1 MYPASPPG
9 APGRLDPRRLST
21 STRLALFYAALFT
34 VPGIHLPFWPVWL
47 KAQGLEAEAIG
58 LVLAAGVWVR
68 ILANPLVGHIADAR
82 GERKR
87 LMIGLAL
94 ASIAAFAFY
103 PLAGGLA
110 ALLVVTAIFG
120 LAWTPIISLG
130 ENLALIVA
138 YERHLDYGRIRLW
151 GSIAF
156 MVAST
161 AGGLVIEGRP
171 AGLIFWLVLAGLVAT
186 ALACLPLPE
195 IRRPDPEPAAAPAAA
210 TPRAPVRVLLGQPL
224 FVLFVASAGIAQA
237 SHSVLYAFGT
247 LHWRAAGLSD
257 DVIGLLWAE
266 GVVAEI
272 ILFAVGTTLTRRLGP
287 VNLLLAG
294 AAAGIVRWSATAFTG
309 ELAAL
314 VALQALHAFTFGAAH
329 LGAMHFLAQN
339 VATRLS
345 ASAQS
350 LLATFSGGVALGLG
364 MMAAGPLYGALG
376 GRAFLAMALLSAIGA
391 AGTVAL
397 ALLWRGQ
404 RIG

>member
-1 MYPASPPG
+1 
-9 APGRLDPRRLST
+9 
-21 STRLALFYAALFT
+21 
-34 VPGIHLPFWPVWL
+34 
-47 KAQGLEAEAIG
+47 
-58 LVLAAGVWVR
+58 
-68 ILANPLVGHIADAR
+68 
-82 GERKR
+82 
-87 LMIGLAL
+87 
-94 ASIAAFAFY
+94 
-103 PLAGGLA
+103 
-110 ALLVVTAIFG
+110 
-120 LAWTPIISLG
+120 
-130 ENLALIVA
+130 
-138 YERHLDYGRIRLW
+138 
-151 GSIAF
+151 
-156 MVAST
+156 
-161 AGGLVIEGRP
+161 
-171 AGLIFWLVLAGLVAT
+171 
-186 ALACLPLPE
+186 
-195 IRRPDPEPAAAPAAA
+195 
-210 TPRAPVRVLLGQPL
+210 
-224 FVLFVASAGIAQA
+224 
-237 SHSVLYAFGT
+237 
-247 LHWRAAGLSD
+247 
-257 DVIGLLWAE
+257 VIGLLWAE

-309 ELAAL
+309 DLAAL
-314 VALQALHAFTFGAAH
+314 VVLQALHAFTFGAAH